1 MHLDVAAV
9 SANRRDELPQT
20 HCPPICH
27 VTHRHKP
34 QNQRKSEKG
43 SSGRLSSSSSTGTR
57 SKTVTSRKRR
67 AGGSMT
73 AGRHYVMQ
81 SGLSPRRADAGV
93 SAGYQ
98 NWIPLSV
105 CSLPPEL
112 RSHWLLQQLSSLL
125 QGHTG
130 QENQHF
136 KNSASYKLSHMI
148 ISTGC
153 WTPSPPQPAPPS
165 PRAPV
170 LLTGW
175 NVSIG
180 FGIRPKV
187 FWFGAVC
194 LKPGACVNIGMCER
208 RLANKT
214 GLMVNARGHRGC
226 VWCLSASTRTETL
239 PHTRSGLPS
248 MPRRL
253 VTGRM

>member
-153 WTPSPPQPAPPS
+153 WTPSPPS
-165 PRAPV
+165 P
-170 LLTGW
+170 T
-175 NVSIG
+175 
-180 FGIRPKV
+180 
-187 FWFGAVC
+187 C
-194 LKPGACVNIGMCER
+194 
-208 RLANKT
+208 
-214 GLMVNARGHRGC
+214 
-226 VWCLSASTRTETL
+226 
-239 PHTRSGLPS
+239 PHLPS
-248 MPRRL
+248 SSSPAHWLECVDRVWNQAESILVRRCVPKAWSL
-253 VTGRM
+253 CKHRDV